1 MATNFQSKKRV
12 YQQLCQI
19 LLSKQRKSIIQKLL
33 EECKNEQENIKM
45 PSLID
50 DDLEKSSSDESDSES
65 DNDHDE
71 CNK

>member
-1 MATNFQSKKRV
+1 M
-12 YQQLCQI
+12 
-19 LLSKQRKSIIQKLL
+19 

-50 DDLEKSSSDESDSES
+50 DDSEKSSSDESDSES